1 MSFVLS
7 MLIWLVKK
15 VIFCKVSDKVRK
27 PLDKIDVVAAL
38 ALSLNIIESS
48 VISKPFLYEPPLYF
62 SSFNQYSLL

>member
-27 PLDKIDVVAAL
+27 PLDKIVAAV
-38 ALSLNIIESS
+38 AFSLNIIESS
-48 VISKPFLYEPPLYF
+48 VIFKPFLYEPPLYF